1 MECFHQSEIEG
12 RRDYICMA
20 GTLYDIYVIYDTYD
34 NMYMIYIIYMII

>member
-20 GTLYDIYVIYDTYD
+20 GTLYDIYVIY
-34 NMYMIYIIYMII
+34 MIHMIICI